1 MEDKIEKIK
10 KVSGKDAVAKVIE
23 PQEEVQRL
31 LPNKE
36 RFDNLMQPP
45 PKSEDQQTAQKFDP
59 SKKSSLMD
67 EVRDLN
73 SGTDKPTRVTPTELI
88 AQTDQLVS
96 QIDTLKN
103 QLSAPDINIK
113 SSAVPLLRNKLSHIN
128 ESIRIAASHAGT
140 EFPETEVA
148 PVQPKE
154 NAISRFLGM
163 LTDGQYRLQRLSQDV
178 EAISGTSLKEINP
191 AKLLL
196 MQIKVGQVQQEIELF
211 TALLNQTLQSVKTVM
226 NVQV

>member
-1 MEDKIEKIK
+1 M
-10 KVSGKDAVAKVIE
+10 
-23 PQEEVQRL
+23 
-31 LPNKE
+31 
-36 RFDNLMQPP
+36 
-45 PKSEDQQTAQKFDP
+45 KFATLIP
-59 SKKSSLMD
+59 
-67 EVRDLN
+67 
-73 SGTDKPTRVTPTELI
+73 GQDKPTRVTPTELI
-88 AQTDQLVS
+88 AQTDQVIN

-103 QLSAPDINIK
+103 QLSTPNISVK
-113 SSAVPLLRNKLSHIN
+113 SSAVPLLRNKLSHID

-140 EFPETEVA
+140 EFPETQVA

-163 LTDGQYRLQRLSQDV
+163 LTDGQYKLQRLSQDV
-178 EAISGTSLKEINP
+178 EAISGTSLKDINP

-211 TALLNQTLQSVKTVM
+211 TALLTKSLESTKTIM